1 MKVPVGGRAEEIL
14 GTIIF
19 EFSGDKPRTLRTDC
33 EGCPPTGVSTEAG
46 SVHIHHSR
54 GVSTDCV
61 SGIET
66 LGF

>member
-1 MKVPVGGRAEEIL
+1 MNVLVGGRAEGIL

-19 EFSGDKPRTLRTDC
+19 GVSGDKPRTLRTDC
-33 EGCPPTGVSTEAG
+33 EGCPPTGVSTEAS

-54 GVSTDCV
+54 GVSSDCV

-66 LGF
+66 LAF

>member
-1 MKVPVGGRAEEIL
+1 MKVLVGGRAEEIL
-14 GTIIF
+14 GTIF
-19 EFSGDKPRTLRTDC
+19 GVSGDKPRTLRTDC

-54 GVSTDCV
+54 GVSTDGV